1 MIMRFRERTGFTI
14 VELGVYVVVF
24 SMFMA
29 MASGIFFWARKS
41 MNATKKIDDLQDLRM
56 ASIQINN
63 ALSYGNRILY
73 PPIDNK
79 VYHQILLKNNR
90 NELVA
95 FFRDENSRLMLLNYE
110 QYKGGLRQ
118 GLQVIS
124 KNAIEFLIERPA
136 TNLIKYSVRIVD
148 ESGVENVIANG
159 GKMINT
165 ETNEP
170 W

>member
-1 MIMRFRERTGFTI
+1 MRFRERKGFTI

-24 SMFMA
+24 SIFMA
-29 MASGIFFWARKS
+29 MSSGVFFWAHKS
-41 MNATKKIDDLQDLRM
+41 LNATKKIDDLQDLRM
-56 ASIQINN
+56 ASIQINS
-63 ALSYGNRILY
+63 ALSYGNRILF
-73 PPIDNK
+73 PPMDNK

-110 QYKGGLRQ
+110 QYKSGQPQGLR
-118 GLQVIS
+118 VIS
-124 KNAIEFLIERPA
+124 KNAIEFLVERPA
-136 TNLIKYSVRIVD
+136 MNLIKYSVRIVD
-148 ESGVENVIANG
+148 ENKVENIIANA